1 MHLEGYYRDNL
12 LDGRMFE
19 YTPSGT
25 TVAQREYRLGKKHGR
40 HELWFK
46 SGRPREIVTYL
57 NDKPHGRMR
66 TWYRSGFQRK
76 DEHYENGVLEGVS
89 VEYHDNGRIMRRVVF
104 VNGKCEGEN
113 FLYSREGVLLNRHT
127 CKNGKIDGRQ
137 FVYHTSAQR
146 SRSSNSRP
154 ANKRAKSFCIMRAG
168 NFWLDLF
175 LRTTKRQ
182 SAFAI
187 RSRGS
192 LSPAL
197 NLVRLKWSL

>member
-1 MHLEGYYRDNL
+1 
-12 LDGRMFE
+12 
-19 YTPSGT
+19 
-25 TVAQREYRLGKKHGR
+25 
-40 HELWFK
+40 
-46 SGRPREIVTYL
+46 
-57 NDKPHGRMR
+57 MR

-104 VNGKCEGEN
+104 VNGKREGEN

-137 FVYHTSAQR
+137 FVYHTSGSTLSVQQF
-146 SRSSNSRP
+146 
-154 ANKRAKSFCIMRAG
+154 KAG
-168 NFWLDLF
+168 EQEGEKLLYYESGELLARFI

-187 RSRGS
+187 RSRGE
-192 LSPAL
+192 
-197 NLVRLKWSL
+197 LVSCSEFSQTKVESVNE